1 MLESPKEIVD
11 KILEIKM
18 KRNQTQKDKLEIQ
31 KLQQKLIEIVDKCW

>member
-1 MLESPKEIVD
+1 MLEAPKEIVD

-31 KLQQKLIEIVDKCW
+31 KLQQKLIEIESR

>member
-31 KLQQKLIEIVDKCW
+31 KLQQKLIEIENR

>member
-31 KLQQKLIEIVDKCW
+31 KLQQKLIEIESR